1 MRGTDKMKRNIIK
14 VIAILSLGAVMV
26 LGGCS
31 KTTDTTSTDK
41 TSTDTASSDNETK
54 NNEESDDKSGTE
66 ADAEYQA
73 YLDNLATQGTEI
85 TQLDPPA
92 VGEEIAVIH
101 TSMGDIKVKFFENE
115 APKAVENFKT
125 HAKEGYYDG
134 IIFHRVINDF
144 MIQSGSPDGTGSGG
158 ESIYGSAFE
167 DEFSPN
173 LYNFRGALC
182 MANSGMN
189 TNQSQFF
196 VVQKPEVQEGYFDY
210 IDQIVEKYGTDQVL
224 YNSENQTMVRVNYS
238 EQARELYNEYGGTPH
253 LDYVHTVFGQVFD
266 GMDVVDAI
274 AAVETDENDK
284 PVNDVVINSITFEN
298 YK

>member
-1 MRGTDKMKRNIIK
+1 MKFNALKTIS
-14 VIAILSLGAVMV
+14 ALSVCAV
-26 LGGCS
+26 LALSGCS
-31 KTTDTTSTDK
+31 TSNTSGSGQPNKDQSGQTDDSELT
-41 TSTDTASSDNETK
+41 
-54 NNEESDDKSGTE
+54 EEEK
-66 ADAEYQA
+66 AYQA

-92 VGEEIAVIH
+92 EGEEIAVIH
-101 TSMGDIKVKFFENE
+101 TNMGDIKVKFFEEE

-125 HAKEGYYDG
+125 LAKEGYYDG

-144 MIQSGSPDGTGSGG
+144 MIQGGDPTGTGTGG
-158 ESIYGSAFE
+158 ESSYGAPFE

-173 LYNFRGALC
+173 LYNFRGALS

-189 TNQSQFF
+189 TNGSQFF
-196 VVQKPEVQEGYFDY
+196 IVQKSDIQEGYFDY
-210 IDQIVEKYGTDQVL
+210 VDGLAKEYGTDNVL
-224 YNSENQTMVRVNYS
+224 FNSDEQHLVKINYS
-238 EQARELYNEYGGTPH
+238 DKAKELYNQNGGTPH

-274 AAVETDENDK
+274 AGVETGENDK
-284 PVNDVVINSITFEN
+284 PVTDVVIESISFEN